1 MKMKLN
7 RRTKTKFALWK
18 KKKKSGEDV
27 AAAALLTA
35 IEEEGSEEECVSAKE
50 EVAEVPLA
58 RRSSNVSVKSSA
70 SKKEEEAAAFGG
82 DVAAI
87 EKAVEALA
95 AAEEEAKAEVLFDS
109 SLLREREAKIAA
121 LEREVL
127 SLRNQESEREKLG
140 DMEVTLRVIKTSPI
154 SSPSP
159 FERTDAQGLPMK
171 DVPQPPTSLNSP
183 TSISQFEYGITGAT
197 HRTQSYALMDEDKSI
212 SSEAEAEDSFIQNDD
227 MSFVSDAL
235 STHKK
240 DEGQLTEFVE
250 DVLSPMTCAADYIFC
265 KMQCAFPNE
274 VGDVDEILS
283 SDLHHLIFKD
293 DGGEE
298 ATQGDG
304 ASTQGEEGRDTR
316 REDYNEDE
324 EIELILD
331 NNCLDEQGEGERG
344 EGNDEGGA
352 DEPMKDEDEESVDEV
367 RVLVEANVES
377 ASYSP
382 AKGVVRKV
390 GKLPLLSED
399 EVLIQVDATTIST
412 RDCLERMRRNTNEDL
427 KDEIWVPG
435 HEIVGRVERTGT
447 NSKSLLGKR
456 IAALLPCGGGCASY
470 VRIQAEDLIVL
481 PEDAD
486 SNEVAALL
494 STYMTA
500 YQCLESAVGKV
511 VKVEEEGDDESV
523 APKEETSKRSFKWS
537 LSGLFGNREEKKKR
551 SPLYGKNVLIVGAG
565 SIVGLALIDLAR
577 NAGANVYTVS
587 HSAYMGVIREMGAS
601 HWYRMTQNKLWEA
614 DWAGAIDLIVD
625 TVGDSNYNPSYYKV
639 MKTRGRIVRVNITSC
654 GEKYLEPTR
663 KPEGL
668 SLEFLNPLASYNERL
683 FNDKDIGEYDVFD
696 SFKADKEL
704 FEEDLA
710 YLHNLLKVGK
720 IGPKIVSQVGFDELE
735 GEWEKL
741 ARGGTSGVVM
751 VLPGQVMAEEEV
763 ETEEFDNEKEAEA
776 SIGGDEEEEAETEVF
791 DNKADTVPLARSRS
805 NVSIK
810 SAASKKSTKS
820 AQEEIANVPLARS
833 RSNVSIKSASSKKST
848 RSVGLVSVGSLKD
861 PKLVK
866 GRRRPIDKEEIAN
879 APLARSRSNVSI
891 KSAASKKSTKS
902 AQEEVAEVPVARS
915 RSLVSFK
922 PGPATVFDNKK
933 EEEAGAFVGG
943 DGAVIEKAVKA
954 DGDIVL
960 VVVNKDE
967 AGSFDGKDSTVDEAA
982 MSLTAMASLQF

>member
-1 MKMKLN
+1 MEQAVK
-7 RRTKTKFALWK
+7 ALA
-18 KKKKSGEDV
+18 V
-27 AAAALLTA
+27 
-35 IEEEGSEEECVSAKE
+35 AKE
-50 EVAEVPLA
+50 EAE
-58 RRSSNVSVKSSA
+58 
-70 SKKEEEAAAFGG
+70 
-82 DVAAI
+82 
-87 EKAVEALA
+87 
-95 AAEEEAKAEVLFDS
+95 AEVLFDS

-140 DMEVTLRVIKTSPI
+140 DMEVTLRVIKTSPV

-171 DVPQPPTSLNSP
+171 DVPPPSTSSHSP
-183 TSISQFEYGITGAT
+183 TSITQFEYSITGAT
-197 HRTQSYALMDEDKSI
+197 HRSHSYALMDEDKSI
-212 SSEAEAEDSFIQNDD
+212 SSEAEAGAEDSFVQNDD

-240 DEGQLTEFVE
+240 TDEGELTEFVE
-250 DVLSPMTCAADYIFC
+250 DVLSPMTCAADYMFC

-293 DGGEE
+293 EGGEE
-298 ATQGDG
+298 ATQDDG
-304 ASTQGEEGRDTR
+304 ASTQAGEEARDTR

-344 EGNDEGGA
+344 EGNDEGGV

-367 RVLVEANVES
+367 RVIVEANVES

-382 AKGVVRKV
+382 AKGFVRKV

-427 KDEIWVPG
+427 KDEVWVPG
-435 HEIVGRVERTGT
+435 HEIVGRVKRAGT

-456 IAALLPCGGGCASY
+456 IAALLPYGGGCASY

-523 APKEETSKRSFKWS
+523 APKETSKRSFKWP
-537 LSGLFGNREEKKKR
+537 LSGLFGNREENKKR
-551 SPLYGKNVLIVGAG
+551 SPLYEKNVLIVGAG
-565 SIVGLALIDLAR
+565 SIVGLALVDLAR

-587 HSAYMGVIREMGAS
+587 HSAYMNVIREMG
-601 HWYRMTQNKLWEA
+601 
-614 DWAGAIDLIVD
+614 DWAGVIDLIVD

-639 MKTRGRIVRVNITSC
+639 MKTRGRIVRVKITSC

-663 KPEGL
+663 KPGGL
-668 SLEFLNPLASYNERL
+668 SLEFLNPLAGYNERL
-683 FNDKDIGEYDVFD
+683 FNDKDIGGYDVFD

-741 ARGGTSGVVM
+741 GRGGTSGVVM

-763 ETEEFDNEKEAEA
+763 ETEEFGNEKEAEA
-776 SIGGDEEEEAETEVF
+776 SIGGGGDDDEEEAETEVF
-791 DNKADTVPLARSRS
+791 DNKADTVDIDKEEIANVPLARSRS

-820 AQEEIANVPLARS
+820 ALEEVAEVPVARS
-833 RSNVSIKSASSKKST
+833 RSNISIKSAASKKST
-848 RSVGLVSVGSLKD
+848 KSVGLVSVGSLKD

-879 APLARSRSNVSI
+879 VPLARSRSNVSI

-902 AQEEVAEVPVARS
+902 AQEEVAKVPLARS

-922 PGPATVFDNKK
+922 SGPATVFDNKK
-933 EEEAGAFVGG
+933 EEEEEAEAFGG
-943 DGAVIEKAVKA
+943 DEVVIEKAIKA

-960 VVVNKDE
+960 VVANKEE
-967 AGSFDGKDSTVDEAA
+967 AESFDGKDSTVDEAA
-982 MSLTAMASLQF
+982 MSLTAMASLQW